1 MKKMNNYNANNNYKI
16 NDKIF
21 TRLNEIDVEKLS
33 KKIDD
38 NRPKQILSVFPEN
51 QTLTDKEAIKY
62 IKSKTGLDDNTIIH
76 SFNSLLEN
84 KKLISVYD
92 RKNELHLTKSLKIIN
107 L

>member
-1 MKKMNNYNANNNYKI
+1 MKKMNNYNAKNNYKI

-21 TRLNEIDVEKLS
+21 TRLNEIEVEKLS

>member
-1 MKKMNNYNANNNYKI
+1 MKKMNNYNGKNNYKI

-21 TRLNEIDVEKLS
+21 TRLNEIEVEKLS
-33 KKIDD
+33 KKIED

-92 RKNELHLTKSLKIIN
+92 RKNELHLTKSLKI
-107 L
+107 

>member
-1 MKKMNNYNANNNYKI
+1 MKKMNNYNAKNNYKI

-21 TRLNEIDVEKLS
+21 TRLNEIEVEKLS

-51 QTLTDKEAIKY
+51 QTLSDKEAIKY

-92 RKNELHLTKSLKIIN
+92 RKNELHLTKSLKI
-107 L
+107 

>member
-1 MKKMNNYNANNNYKI
+1 MKKMNNYNAKNNYKI

-21 TRLNEIDVEKLS
+21 TRLNEIELEKLS
-33 KKIDD
+33 KKIED

-92 RKNELHLTKSLKIIN
+92 RKNELHFTKSLKIIN

>member
-1 MKKMNNYNANNNYKI
+1 MNNYNAKNNYKI
-16 NDKIF
+16 NDRIF

-62 IKSKTGLDDNTIIH
+62 IKSKTGLDANTIIH

>member
-1 MKKMNNYNANNNYKI
+1 MNNYNANNNYKI

>member
-1 MKKMNNYNANNNYKI
+1 MKKMNNYNAKNNYKI
-16 NDKIF
+16 NDRIF

>member
-1 MKKMNNYNANNNYKI
+1 MKKMNNYNAKNNYKI

-21 TRLNEIDVEKLS
+21 TRLNEIEVEKLS

-92 RKNELHLTKSLKIIN
+92 RKNELHLTKSLKI
-107 L
+107 

>member
-1 MKKMNNYNANNNYKI
+1 MNNYNAKNNYKI

-21 TRLNEIDVEKLS
+21 TRLNEIEVEILS